1 MEATEITTRQQIAD
15 MQAQRL
21 PTMAWRVVQHPR
33 PDWALDKAALTDA
46 LELAAAE
53 VLESGREF
61 DEIPYK
67 EKRSIVRTCYEHCR
81 ERNRAFMRV
90 WEEAGG
96 VRQ

>member
-1 MEATEITTRQQIAD
+1 MEATDITTRQQIAD

-21 PTMAWRVVQHPR
+21 PDTARRVSLHIR
-33 PDWALDKAALTDA
+33 PKRALDEAALQDA

-53 VLESGREF
+53 VLESGRELAEMP
-61 DEIPYK
+61 DA
-67 EKRSIVRTCYEHCR
+67 EKRAILTRCYEHCR
-81 ERNRAFMRV
+81 ERNRVFMRV